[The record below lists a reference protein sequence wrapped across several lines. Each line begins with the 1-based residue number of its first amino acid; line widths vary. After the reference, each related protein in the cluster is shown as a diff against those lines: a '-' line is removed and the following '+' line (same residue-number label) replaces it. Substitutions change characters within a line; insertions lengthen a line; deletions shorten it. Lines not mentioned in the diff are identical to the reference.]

1 MRTIMPTMNQVA
13 RWAALG
19 PLAFFLACSSPS
31 RPSAQ
36 VLRAPNDRSLHD
48 SGSDSSPIDATA
60 KDVVDAAATTL
71 GDAGVFP
78 TVGEASAEGE
88 ADPGTE
94 AVMPAWDGDQ
104 PPCYVCGPWGPPG
117 PSEDSGDGFQ
127 TPPSCTTSG
136 LGISDCANDA
146 GSCCA
151 SLNVSAGSFFR
162 SYDGVSSGFTS
173 QSAPAGVSS
182 LRLDQYEVT
191 VGRFRQFVAAEVIGW
206 LPPPGSGKHT
216 YLNEG
221 NGLVDSSS
229 PNSFESGWDS
239 SWTASLATT
248 VVDWNA
254 NLSCDP
260 TSATWTSAAA
270 GNESKPI
277 GCVTW
282 YEAYAF
288 CIWDGAFLPSEA
300 EWNYAATGGGDQRVY
315 PWSSPPTS
323 STIDCSYANYLASDE
338 AGSYDC
344 ASSEGGAATRVG
356 SESPKGDGKWGQA
369 DLAGN
374 VMEWTLDYFANYVAS
389 CPNCAYLTSTSAR
402 VVRGGS
408 YEQAAAGLLASARS
422 AFDPTTRFP
431 YLGVRC
437 GRTP

>member
-1 MRTIMPTMNQVA
+1 
-13 RWAALG
+13 
-19 PLAFFLACSSPS
+19 
-31 RPSAQ
+31 
-36 VLRAPNDRSLHD
+36 
-48 SGSDSSPIDATA
+48 
-60 KDVVDAAATTL
+60 
-71 GDAGVFP
+71 
-78 TVGEASAEGE
+78 
-88 ADPGTE
+88 
-94 AVMPAWDGDQ
+94 
-104 PPCYVCGPWGPPG
+104 
-117 PSEDSGDGFQ
+117 
-127 TPPSCTTSG
+127 
-136 LGISDCANDA
+136 
-146 GSCCA
+146 
-151 SLNVSAGSFFR
+151 
-162 SYDGVSSGFTS
+162 
-173 QSAPAGVSS
+173 
-182 LRLDQYEVT
+182 
-191 VGRFRQFVAAEVIGW
+191 
-206 LPPPGSGKHT
+206 
-216 YLNEG
+216 
-221 NGLVDSSS
+221 
-229 PNSFESGWDS
+229 
-239 SWTASLATT
+239 
-248 VVDWNA
+248 
-254 NLSCDP
+254 
-260 TSATWTSAAA
+260 
-270 GNESKPI
+270 
-277 GCVTW
+277 VTW